1 MLSDLAWR
9 KAKADLELRLT
20 KDVKCNRKGFCKDI
34 NSQRKTRENINLL
47 LNGERELVTPGTE
60 KAKLLSV
67 LCQSLW
73 V

>member
-1 MLSDLAWR
+1 M
-9 KAKADLELRLT
+9 KAKADLELSLT
-20 KDVKCNRKGFCKDI
+20 KDVKGNREGFCKYI
-34 NSQRKTRENINLL
+34 SRQRKTRENRNLL
-47 LNGERELVTPGTE
+47 LYGERELVTPDTE